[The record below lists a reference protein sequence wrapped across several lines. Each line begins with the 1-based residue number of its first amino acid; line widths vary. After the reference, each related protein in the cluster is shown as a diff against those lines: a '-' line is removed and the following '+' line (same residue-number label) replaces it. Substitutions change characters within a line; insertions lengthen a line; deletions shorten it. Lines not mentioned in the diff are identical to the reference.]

1 MTPGA
6 QRGFFMIQS
15 HRGRPPPRWR
25 RETFSSLKKHFKK
38 KTHIFGLDISEAY
51 NKKIKHRQCEK
62 LLSAFSY
69 ITDTWLFLGV
79 IFVSL
84 HSHVVVI
91 IKTDRVISSVGF
103 SHRPIAQ
110 TRGAWVSHALQS
122 SAPWRHRAASGR
134 DSGADNA
141 SGKLSATI
149 KFTQSRAA
157 VPIKII

>member
-15 HRGRPPPRWR
+15 HRGRPPHWR
-25 RETFSSLKKHFKK
+25 RETFSSLKKRFKK
-38 KTHIFGLDISEAY
+38 KHIFGLDISEAY

-62 LLSAFSY
+62 WLSAFSY

-91 IKTDRVISSVGF
+91 IKTDSVISSVGF

-110 TRGAWVSHALQS
+110 TRGAWVSRALQS
-122 SAPWRHRAASGR
+122 SAPWRHPAASGR

-157 VPIKII
+157 VPIKTI